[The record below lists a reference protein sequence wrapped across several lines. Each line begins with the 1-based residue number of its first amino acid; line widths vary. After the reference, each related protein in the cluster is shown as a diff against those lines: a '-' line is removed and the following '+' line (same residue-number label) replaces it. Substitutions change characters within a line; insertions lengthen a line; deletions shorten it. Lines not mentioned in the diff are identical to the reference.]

1 MVVFGDGLCR
11 FVERYCPFRAWKDS
25 SLMRLA
31 DATSLGDVALSG
43 FGGLYRGGK
52 NDF

>member
-1 MVVFGDGLCR
+1 MFGDGRCR
-11 FVERYCPFRAWKDS
+11 IVSGYRPFRAWKDS
-25 SLMRLA
+25 SFMRLT

-43 FGGLYRGGK
+43 LGGLYRGGK